1 MPTVPKK
8 MIGNIPSTSTVQ
20 KERLRKKLY
29 NNRKW
34 RELRDAYLVE
44 HPLCERCLES
54 GVTSP
59 TEEIHHKHSPFKE
72 GLSENERYQLLLD
85 WDNLEALCKPCHL
98 HEHAVTRKNQTI

>member
-1 MPTVPKK
+1 MPTIPKK

-34 RELRDAYLVE
+34 REIRDAYLVE

-59 TEEIHHKHSPFKE
+59 TQEIHHKHSPFKE

-98 HEHAVTRKNQTI
+98 HEHALTRKNQTI